1 MKSCS
6 RLRRVTASDVDSQ
19 LEAAAGA
26 RARAAGAAVA
36 AVPVVVVVVAV
47 VVAVLVVVMDPGFQA
62 ANRVSVAVPFWVHFG
77 YTFLS

>member
-36 AVPVVVVVVAV
+36 AVPVVVVVAV

>member
-36 AVPVVVVVVAV
+36 AVPVVVVVAV

-62 ANRVSVAVPFWVHFG
+62 ANRVSVAVPFWDHFG